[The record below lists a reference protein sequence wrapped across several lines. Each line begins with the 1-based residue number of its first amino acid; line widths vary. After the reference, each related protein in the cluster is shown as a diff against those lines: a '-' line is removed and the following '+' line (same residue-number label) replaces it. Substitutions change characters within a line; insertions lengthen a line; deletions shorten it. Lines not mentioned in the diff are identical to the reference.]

1 MHSSIVAPFLD
12 ERGDHDV
19 LRDYSFGDKQSS
31 KEERENK
38 TSISSVPVVDHLR
51 EGRSVDNDRVRLV
64 VDSSA
69 ASKEVVVAIELEA
82 VGPAEELIVR
92 GPRHELTIIKSI

>member
-1 MHSSIVAPFLD
+1 MHSSIIAPFLD
-12 ERGDHDV
+12 DRGDHDV
-19 LRDYSFGDKQSS
+19 LRDYSFGDKQSC
-31 KEERENK
+31 KEEGKNK
-38 TSISSVPVVDHLR
+38 ASISSVPVVDHLW
-51 EGRSVDNDRVRLV
+51 EGRCVDDDRIRFF

-92 GPRHELTIIKSI
+92 GPRHVLTIIKSI

>member
-19 LRDYSFGDKQSS
+19 LRDYSFSDKQSS
-31 KEERENK
+31 KEEGENK

-64 VDSSA
+64 VDPSA

-82 VGPAEELIVR
+82 VGPSEELIVR